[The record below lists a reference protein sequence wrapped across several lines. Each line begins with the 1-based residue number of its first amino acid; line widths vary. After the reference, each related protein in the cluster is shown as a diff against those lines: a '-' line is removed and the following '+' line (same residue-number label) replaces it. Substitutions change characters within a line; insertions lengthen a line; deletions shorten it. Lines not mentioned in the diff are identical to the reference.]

1 MAKPAR
7 FEGRR
12 RQRRSVWRTAK
23 WYLLLGGL
31 LGGWWLLKDRLTPP
45 EPQDTV
51 SLSFRLCGEAGRGP
65 CVIDGDTLAIGQRRV
80 RLTGY
85 DAPELDGACA
95 AEVAK
100 AQEAR
105 AALRDWLA
113 EGAFTWTGGDE
124 PPRDRYGRELRE
136 ARRGDDALAEHM
148 VEVGLAEG
156 NGWGAERREWC

>member
-1 MAKPAR
+1 M
-7 FEGRR
+7 
-12 RQRRSVWRTAK
+12 WRTAK

-31 LGGWWLLKDRLTPP
+31 LGAWLVLKDRLYPP

-65 CVIDGDTLAIGQRRV
+65 CVIDGDTLAIGQRRI

-85 DAPELDGACA
+85 DAPELNGACA

-105 AALRDWLA
+105 TALRDWLA
-113 EGAFTWTGGDE
+113 KGDFTWTGGEE
-124 PPRDRYGRELRE
+124 PPRDQYGRELRE
-136 ARRGDDALAEHM
+136 ARRGADALADAM
-148 VEVGLAEG
+148 VEAGLAEG
-156 NGWGAERREWC
+156 SGWGVGEREWC